1 LKLEWCIKHTY
12 SGTHR
17 SILNSPWDL
26 SPMPSNFKVDRKGRS
41 MVECRNSKMCNGN
54 GSISNRIKNS
64 CPQDNADY
72 SGGHKALKCT
82 TLTKALSEQGV
93 ARRQRPGSSSPI
105 RPRAS
110 AAVKFGELHLQWD
123 EAEQGGSPRR
133 EPPQTSPA
141 RISPAR
147 ISWADACDE
156 PVAFGQPQ
164 QSPRQQLR
172 PQKQQEH
179 QQHSRKWTK
188 GSARASAK
196 NLRMQPGDE
205 DCGLQAGAASPR
217 WEGDASLRGIEW
229 PDATGQRAAST
240 VCGVEIL
247 RDAGMG
253 QQPHTK
259 QDAGAAS
266 PWNPKAFHHSH
277 FQKTWSTGDLSTAPS
292 PNMPDYREHLH
303 TTASTTSLSSP
314 TPSSPRAT
322 PRILPGGSSAMA
334 SNIGVGSSFDGAY
347 GDVDGCLHSSFPEFP
362 SMQLSKPADAE
373 SGQWK
378 QTTTRSMKDLRGT
391 TPKQTML
398 RRASSMRPAG
408 KAALPAIAEGE
419 KLNRLSLTAQ
429 RASVANVDE
438 VYGPYHGLSRKQGH
452 QRDPRKF
459 WNDPCRFLPD
469 FINDPDKE
477 CFDDQV
483 AHAMFGCSVLPRVA
497 EHLTEGNLQRLK
509 PAAFTDRSIRRREG
523 GGCDAVF
530 KGAANYS
537 DRDSDCTRCPA
548 SATFPAGLVTSR
560 LPINVPHT
568 VHAGTE
574 ASIQPQS
581 PSMRFRCRSGSP
593 NFDSNGI
600 KTTATF
606 AAHKAEKQQQLQQQ
620 CQQEEDS
627 FKRRIGRKARST
639 AQEAGPC
646 SPRFV
651 RPGLDLEASSDQY
664 VRMGSPS
671 VLPSDQLQR
680 TQQGWAGR
688 NRMDTPRRGHV
699 AMTMS
704 PRGDDPP
711 LANSTITGCKKGN
724 GDNKFLVSK
733 DAERLFLRANPTMF
747 RYEAGT
753 HSRDFLRRS
762 CSLPP
767 ECERRVRGEGKAF
780 LMHLEQAHRDFTQAD
795 VTREMPA
802 LVSHNIQEVI
812 QQSRVA
818 ESDAQSR
825 AQRLVE
831 DKRFCDLCTITDTT
845 RMQMIAEM
853 ESLANTQTV
862 SANMADSLTWSE

>member
-1 LKLEWCIKHTY
+1 MSVNTKKPNSSST
-12 SGTHR
+12 SNGG
-17 SILNSPWDL
+17 LNSR
-26 SPMPSNFKVDRKGRS
+26 V
-41 MVECRNSKMCNGN
+41 RNSCYQ
-54 GSISNRIKNS
+54 KNS
-64 CPQDNADY
+64 NY
-72 SGGHKALKCT
+72 GGGRKSIKCT
-82 TLTKALSEQGV
+82 TLAKALSEQG
-93 ARRQRPGSSSPI
+93 AQRQRPGSSSPI
-105 RPRAS
+105 RTRSSIGGAEHAQENAGGTGS
-110 AAVKFGELHLQWD
+110 VRD
-123 EAEQGGSPRR
+123 EVAGQGSSPRGVQPDTKATR
-133 EPPQTSPA
+133 LSWVDSRDEQPP
-141 RISPAR
+141 
-147 ISWADACDE
+147 E
-156 PVAFGQPQ
+156 QPQ
-164 QSPRQQLR
+164 QSPRQQLSQQQQ
-172 PQKQQEH
+172 PQQQQQNKQLF
-179 QQHSRKWTK
+179 RKWTK
-188 GSARASAK
+188 GAVRASTASMK
-196 NLRMQPGDE
+196 SLHSQPDDE
-205 DCGLQAGAASPR
+205 GFGLQAGAASPR
-217 WEGDASLRGIEW
+217 WGGHASPRDVEHPDAAGQRTAAALRGV
-229 PDATGQRAAST
+229 GF
-240 VCGVEIL
+240 

-253 QQPHTK
+253 QQPHLK
-259 QDAGAAS
+259 QGAGAVSPRS
-266 PWNPKAFHHSH
+266 PWAAQGHHM
-277 FQKTWSTGDLSTAPS
+277 QKTWSTGTLSTAPS
-292 PNMPDYREHLH
+292 PNLPGYRDRLR
-303 TTASTTSLSSP
+303 TAASTASLT
-314 TPSSPRAT
+314 SPRTNSPMAT
-322 PRILPGGSSAMA
+322 PRPRPGDSSALPSEA
-334 SNIGVGSSFDGAY
+334 GGGSSFDSVHADDG
-347 GDVDGCLHSSFPEFP
+347 GDLHNANIFDTERV
-362 SMQLSKPADAE
+362 QRNRRVLSKQQSQLADTP
-373 SGQWK
+373 SGKWQ
-378 QTTTRSMKDLRGT
+378 QALNRTMRTMNP
-391 TPKQTML
+391 TPGQKMM
-398 RRASSMRPAG
+398 RRASSMRAAG
-408 KAALPAIAEGE
+408 EVAQPKMAAVVLE
-419 KLNRLSLTAQ
+419 KINRYSVHAQ
-429 RASVANVDE
+429 RDTICNFDDL
-438 VYGPYHGLSRKQGH
+438 YGPGPDLARCLGH
-452 QRDPRKF
+452 ESEPKKF
-459 WNDPCRFLPD
+459 WKNTVRFLPD
-469 FINDPDKE
+469 LIDDPDKE

-767 ECERRVRGEGKAF
+767 EYESRVRGDGQTFLTHQEDSGFTKPNKAR
-780 LMHLEQAHRDFTQAD
+780 EQK
-795 VTREMPA
+795 A
-802 LVSHNIQEVI
+802 LVSHNVQDAI

-831 DKRFCDLCTITDTT
+831 DKRFLDLCHITDTT
-845 RMQMIAEM
+845 RMQMMADTNSIANK
-853 ESLANTQTV
+853 LTV
-862 SANMADSLTWSE
+862 SAGVADSLTRSE